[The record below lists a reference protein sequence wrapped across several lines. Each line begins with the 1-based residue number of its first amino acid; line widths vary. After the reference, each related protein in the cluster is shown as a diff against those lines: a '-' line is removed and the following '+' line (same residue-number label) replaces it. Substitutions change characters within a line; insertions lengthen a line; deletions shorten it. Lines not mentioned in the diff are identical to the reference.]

1 MLFRNGK
8 NCGADFSRGKMNGKT
23 NFFAKGRSIYRVA
36 ASFGLAAINLKF
48 IDL

>member
-8 NCGADFSRGKMNGKT
+8 NCGAAFSRGKMNGRT

-36 ASFGLAAINLKF
+36 ASLRLDAINLKF
-48 IDL
+48 TDL